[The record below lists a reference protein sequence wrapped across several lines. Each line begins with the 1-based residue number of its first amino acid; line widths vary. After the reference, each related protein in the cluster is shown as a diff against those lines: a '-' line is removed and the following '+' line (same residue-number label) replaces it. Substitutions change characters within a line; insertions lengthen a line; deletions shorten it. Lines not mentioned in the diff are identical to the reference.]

1 MSKTLAVI
9 GATGK
14 QGSSVVNFVLNDSEL
29 SQQYKIRAV
38 SRDVNS
44 ENSNKLK
51 ERGVE
56 VVQGDIA
63 DAASLKTALTGADTL
78 FFMTTPAWT
87 ATDLKPEFE
96 NIKRVADV
104 AVEAGVKY
112 IIFSTLPSH
121 TDISGGKYT
130 ANHPFDAKAEGEKYI
145 RTLPVKK
152 AFVSL
157 GFLFENIIQL
167 PFWQPQKDADGN
179 WVMSFQLAPKTRIP
193 WIDNASNCG
202 SYVGTILAEPEKY
215 EGVRFEAAVGF
226 WNMEELAAIESKA
239 TGKDITYKQISPE
252 EFAARL
258 PALKEVFI
266 DAAHTADEFGYF
278 GPDGEKSVAWAAERV
293 RGKLVT
299 PEEFFKANPLKL
311 E

>member
-1 MSKTLAVI
+1 MSKTLAII
-9 GATGK
+9 GATGQ

-29 SQQYKIRAV
+29 SQQYKIRAIG
-38 SRDVNS
+38 RDVNS
-44 ENSNKLK
+44 DKSKKLK

-56 VVQGDIA
+56 VVQGDVA

-96 NIKRVADV
+96 NIKRVADT

-112 IIFSTLPSH
+112 IIFSSLPST
-121 TDISGGKYT
+121 TDVSGGKYT

-152 AFVSL
+152 AFVRL
-157 GFLFENIIQL
+157 GFFLENIIQVPL
-167 PFWQPQKDADGN
+167 WAPQKDADGN
-179 WVMSFQLAPKTRIP
+179 WVMSTQLAPQTRIP

-202 SYVGTILAEPEKY
+202 SYVGAILAEPEKY
-215 EGVRFEAAVGF
+215 EGVTFDAAVGF
-226 WNMEELAAIESKA
+226 YSMEELVAIESKA
-239 TGKDITYKQISPE
+239 TGKNITYKQISPE
-252 EFAARL
+252 EFAASL
-258 PALKEVFI
+258 PILKDVYVQAFH
-266 DAAHTADEFGYF
+266 AADEFGYF
-278 GPDGEKSVAWAAERV
+278 GPDGEKSIAWGAERA

-299 PEEFFKANPLKL
+299 LEEFFKAHPLKL